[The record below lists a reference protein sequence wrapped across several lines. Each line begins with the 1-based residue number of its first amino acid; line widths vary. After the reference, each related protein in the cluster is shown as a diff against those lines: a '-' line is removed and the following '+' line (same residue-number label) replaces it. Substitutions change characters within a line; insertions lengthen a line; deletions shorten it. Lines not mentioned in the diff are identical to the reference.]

1 MCLARKVI
9 GYTVHFLFAF
19 LGGRYIGTFEVGDAD
34 IIRFTGKVIIGHHS
48 QLSGKTESHL
58 IFHLFRRQP
67 DGECLGFFLYFARE
81 HFRHSRF
88 LLVQI
93 VKHQLELGAVLGHI
107 VCFAAQEG
115 ILNYLLIGHPEEILS
130 IGRSLGHTIAP
141 ETVIP
146 AATDE
151 EAAAIAVSLVREGRA
166 GFLQKGLM
174 QTATILKAVVNKQT
188 GIGLGRPMSHVALL
202 ELPGYPKLLGVTDG
216 GMIPNPDLE
225 GKKAIAHNA
234 VAMFH
239 GLGYERP
246 LVSAVCAAENVSPKI
261 IETVDAAALKQ
272 AALEGAFGPCYVE
285 GPISLDLALSRE
297 SAQIKGYESP
307 VTGET
312 DILLVPGMAAGNMMV
327 KSLVLFAGA
336 KMVGVVTGAKCPI
349 ALNSRSAS
357 FEEKYH
363 SLLVCALMSSSR
375 EENAE

>member
-1 MCLARKVI
+1 ML
-9 GYTVHFLFAF
+9 H
-19 LGGRYIGTFEVGDAD
+19 
-34 IIRFTGKVIIGHHS
+34 
-48 QLSGKTESHL
+48 
-58 IFHLFRRQP
+58 
-67 DGECLGFFLYFARE
+67 
-81 HFRHSRF
+81 
-88 LLVQI
+88 
-93 VKHQLELGAVLGHI
+93 
-107 VCFAAQEG
+107 AAQEG

-130 IGRSLGHTIAP
+130 IGRSLGHAIAP

-272 AALEGAFGPCYVE
+272 AALAGAFGPCYVE

-336 KMVGVVTGAKCPI
+336 RMVGVVTGAKCPI

>member
-1 MCLARKVI
+1 MAVI
-9 GYTVHFLFAF
+9 PV
-19 LGGRYIGTFEVGDAD
+19 
-34 IIRFTGKVIIGHHS
+34 IRFLRTIQGSI
-48 QLSGKTESHL
+48 
-58 IFHLFRRQP
+58 RR
-67 DGECLGFFLYFARE
+67 
-81 HFRHSRF
+81 
-88 LLVQI
+88 
-93 VKHQLELGAVLGHI
+93 
-107 VCFAAQEG
+107 
-115 ILNYLLIGHPEEILS
+115 
-130 IGRSLGHTIAP
+130 
-141 ETVIP
+141 
-146 AATDE
+146 
-151 EAAAIAVSLVREGRA
+151 VSC
-166 GFLQKGLM
+166 
-174 QTATILKAVVNKQT
+174 T
-188 GIGLGRPMSHVALL
+188 
-202 ELPGYPKLLGVTDG
+202 
-216 GMIPNPDLE
+216 DLE

-336 KMVGVVTGAKCPI
+336 RMVGVVTGAKCPI